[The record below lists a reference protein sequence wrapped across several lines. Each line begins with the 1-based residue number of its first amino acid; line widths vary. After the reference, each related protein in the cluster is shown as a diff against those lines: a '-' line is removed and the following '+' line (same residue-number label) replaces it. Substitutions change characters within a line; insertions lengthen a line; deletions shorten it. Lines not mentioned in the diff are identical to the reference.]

1 MYNNLEDYGI
11 TIHDFI
17 ECCDNS
23 KTMIEAS
30 KEMNIPYDSFIIIAK
45 EFFCWR
51 NVWCITLYI
60 KLQII

>member
-51 NVWCITLYI
+51 NV
-60 KLQII
+60 